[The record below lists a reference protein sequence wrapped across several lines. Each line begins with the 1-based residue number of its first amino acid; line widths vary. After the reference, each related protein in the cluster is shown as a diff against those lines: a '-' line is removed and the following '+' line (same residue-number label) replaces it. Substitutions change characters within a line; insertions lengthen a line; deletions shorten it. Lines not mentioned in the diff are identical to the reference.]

1 MKRGKLLFGILFL
14 MSVVVCGV
22 SVVLF
27 WNMAIFCDEYNS
39 TPTLIC
45 GGTFWL
51 AMDWLRLFLSA
62 ALILFSGWGL
72 LKRQK

>member
-1 MKRGKLLFGILFL
+1 MKKEKMLFGIIFL
-14 MSVVVCGV
+14 LSSIVCV
-22 SVVLF
+22 TSVVLF

-51 AMDWLRLFLSA
+51 TMDWLRPLLSGLLA
-62 ALILFSGWGL
+62 ILSGWGL
-72 LKRQK
+72 LKK